1 MTNNLRPFLNLLAI
15 YILFVMF
22 FAWMLYGC
30 SAEYHM
36 KKAVDKGYV
45 MSVKIDTFR
54 VPYLVNV
61 QIKGKDTTLIMYK
74 DSIVPKL
81 VTEYKTKWM
90 YRFDNKRF
98 ADSLAHIRAM
108 YEDSLRNALKSNK
121 IETKHEGKVI
131 KQKTKQTQSENKNGF
146 ADSMKWVALSILGIG
161 LIILLFIVIRA
172 LKRYILLNG

>member
-22 FAWMLYGC
+22 FAWILYGC

-74 DSIVPKL
+74 DSIVPQL
-81 VTEYKTKWM
+81 VTEHKTKWM

-108 YEDSLRNALKSNK
+108 YEDSLRNALKSKK
-121 IETKHEGKVI
+121 IEAKHDVKVKRQTRKVI
-131 KQKTKQTQSENKNGF
+131 QSENKNGF
-146 ADSMKWVALSILGIG
+146 ADSMKWIAIIVFLLIVAYF
-161 LIILLFIVIRA
+161 LFKWE
-172 LKRYILLNG
+172 LKDKSNG

>member
-22 FAWMLYGC
+22 FAWILYGC

-36 KKAVDKGYV
+36 KKAIDKGYT
-45 MSVKIDTFR
+45 MSVKIDTIR
-54 VPYLVNV
+54 VPYLVNLKV
-61 QIKGKDTTLIMYK
+61 KGKDTTLIMYK

-108 YEDSLRNALKSNK
+108 YEDSLRNALKSKK
-121 IETKHEGKVI
+121 IEAKHDVKVK

-146 ADSMKWVALSILGIG
+146 ADAVKWVAILIFSTA

>member
-36 KKAVDKGYV
+36 KRAVDKGYV
-45 MSVKIDTFR
+45 MSVKIDTIR
-54 VPYLVNV
+54 VPYLVNLKV
-61 QIKGKDTTLIMYK
+61 KGKDTTLIMYK

-108 YEDSLRNALKSNK
+108 YEDSLRNALKSKK
-121 IETKHEGKVI
+121 IEAKHDVKVKRQARKVI
-131 KQKTKQTQSENKNGF
+131 QSENKNGL
-146 ADSMKWVALSILGIG
+146 ADALKWIA
-161 LIILLFIVIRA
+161 IILFLLIVAYFLFKWE
-172 LKRYILLNG
+172 LKDKSNG

>member
-22 FAWMLYGC
+22 FAWVLYGC

-36 KKAVDKGYV
+36 KKAIDKGYV
-45 MSVKIDTFR
+45 MSVKIDTFK

-108 YEDSLRNALKSNK
+108 YEDSLRNALKSKK

-146 ADSMKWVALSILGIG
+146 ADAVKWLAILIFSTA

>member
-1 MTNNLRPFLNLLAI
+1 
-15 YILFVMF
+15 
-22 FAWMLYGC
+22 
-30 SAEYHM
+30 M
-36 KKAVDKGYV
+36 KKAIDKGYV
-45 MSVKIDTFR
+45 MSVKIDTFK

-108 YEDSLRNALKSNK
+108 YEDSLRNALKSKK
-121 IETKHEGKVI
+121 IEAKHDVKVK

-146 ADSMKWVALSILGIG
+146 ADSMKWIALSILGIG

>member
-1 MTNNLRPFLNLLAI
+1 
-15 YILFVMF
+15 MF
-22 FAWMLYGC
+22 FAWILNGC

-36 KKAVDKGYV
+36 KKAIDKGYV
-45 MSVKIDTFR
+45 MSVKIDTFK

-108 YEDSLRNALKSNK
+108 YKDSLRNALKSK
-121 IETKHEGKVI
+121 KVEAKHDVKVI

-146 ADSMKWVALSILGIG
+146 ADSVKWIAVVLVL
-161 LIILLFIVIRA
+161 LIIAYLLF
-172 LKRYILLNG
+172 KYSPKTPEK

>member
-15 YILFVMF
+15 YILFIMF
-22 FAWMLYGC
+22 FAWILNGC

-36 KKAVDKGYV
+36 KKAIDKGYV
-45 MSVKIDTFR
+45 MSVKIDTFK

-108 YEDSLRNALKSNK
+108 YKDSLRNALKSK
-121 IETKHEGKVI
+121 KVEAKHDVKVI

-146 ADSMKWVALSILGIG
+146 ADSVKWIAVVLVL
-161 LIILLFIVIRA
+161 LIIAYLLF
-172 LKRYILLNG
+172 KYSPKTPEK

>member
-1 MTNNLRPFLNLLAI
+1 
-15 YILFVMF
+15 MF
-22 FAWMLYGC
+22 FAWILYGC

-36 KKAVDKGYV
+36 KRAIDKGYV

-54 VPYLVNV
+54 VPYLVNLKV
-61 QIKGKDTTLIMYK
+61 KGKDTTLIMYK

-108 YEDSLRNALKSNK
+108 YKDSLRNVLKSKK
-121 IETKHEGKVI
+121 IEVKHDVKVKRQTRKVI
-131 KQKTKQTQSENKNGF
+131 QSENKNGF
-146 ADSMKWVALSILGIG
+146 ADSMKWIAIIVFLLIVAYF
-161 LIILLFIVIRA
+161 LFKWE
-172 LKRYILLNG
+172 LKDKSNG

>member
-22 FAWMLYGC
+22 LAWMLYGC

-36 KKAVDKGYV
+36 KRAVDKGYV

-74 DSIVPKL
+74 DSIVPTL

-108 YEDSLRNALKSNK
+108 YKDSLRNALKSQKVEARKDNK
-121 IETKHEGKVI
+121 TKKQTRKVI
-131 KQKTKQTQSENKNGF
+131 QSENKNGF
-146 ADSMKWVALSILGIG
+146 ADSVKWIAVVLVL
-161 LIILLFIVIRA
+161 LIIAYLLFKHSPKIP
-172 LKRYILLNG
+172 LK

>member
-22 FAWMLYGC
+22 FAWILYGC

-36 KKAVDKGYV
+36 KRAVDKGYV
-45 MSVKIDTFR
+45 MSVKIDTIR
-54 VPYLVNV
+54 VPYLVNLKV
-61 QIKGKDTTLIMYK
+61 KGKDTTLIMYK
-74 DSIVPKL
+74 DSIVPQL

-108 YEDSLRNALKSNK
+108 YEDSLRNALKSKK
-121 IETKHEGKVI
+121 IEVKHDVKVI

-146 ADSMKWVALSILGIG
+146 ADSMKWIAIIVFLLIVAYF
-161 LIILLFIVIRA
+161 LFKWE
-172 LKRYILLNG
+172 LKDKLNG

>member
-1 MTNNLRPFLNLLAI
+1 MTSNLRPFLNLLAI

-36 KKAVDKGYV
+36 KKAIDKGYV
-45 MSVKIDTFR
+45 MSVKIDTIR
-54 VPYLVNV
+54 VPYLVNLKF
-61 QIKGKDTTLIMYK
+61 KGKDTTLIMYK

-108 YEDSLRNALKSNK
+108 YKDSLRNALKSKK
-121 IETKHEGKVI
+121 IEVKHDVKVKRQTRKVI
-131 KQKTKQTQSENKNGF
+131 QSDNKNGL
-146 ADSMKWVALSILGIG
+146 AD
-161 LIILLFIVIRA
+161 A
-172 LKRYILLNG
+172 LKWIAIIVFLLLIAYFLLKWELKDKPNG

>member
-22 FAWMLYGC
+22 FAWILYGC

-36 KKAVDKGYV
+36 KRAVDKGYV

-108 YEDSLRNALKSNK
+108 YKDSLKYGLKSQRNDTRHDVK
-121 IETKHEGKVI
+121 VKRQTRKVI
-131 KQKTKQTQSENKNGF
+131 QSENKNGISDLF
-146 ADSMKWVALSILGIG
+146 KWIALSILGIG
-161 LIILLFIVIRA
+161 FIILLFIVIRA

>member
-15 YILFVMF
+15 YILFLMF

-36 KKAVDKGYV
+36 KRAVDKGYT
-45 MSVKIDTFR
+45 MSVKIDTIR
-54 VPYLVNV
+54 VPYLVNLKV
-61 QIKGKDTTLIMYK
+61 KGKDTTLIVYK

-108 YEDSLRNALKSNK
+108 YEDSLRNALKSKK
-121 IETKHEGKVI
+121 IEAKHDVKVK

-146 ADSMKWVALSILGIG
+146 SDSMKWIALSILGIG

>member
-1 MTNNLRPFLNLLAI
+1 
-15 YILFVMF
+15 MF
-22 FAWMLYGC
+22 FAWILYGC

-36 KKAVDKGYV
+36 KRAVDKGYV

-74 DSIVPKL
+74 DSIVPQL

-108 YEDSLRNALKSNK
+108 YKDSLRNALKSKK
-121 IETKHEGKVI
+121 IEAKHDVKVK
-131 KQKTKQTQSENKNGF
+131 KQKTKQTQSDNKNGF
-146 ADSMKWVALSILGIG
+146 ADLFKWIALSILGIG
-161 LIILLFIVIRA
+161 FIILLFIVIRA

>member
-22 FAWMLYGC
+22 FAWILYGC

-36 KKAVDKGYV
+36 KKAVDKGYT
-45 MSVKIDTFR
+45 MSVKIDTIR

-108 YEDSLRNALKSNK
+108 YEDSLRNALKSKK

-146 ADSMKWVALSILGIG
+146 ADSMKWIALSILGIG

>member
-1 MTNNLRPFLNLLAI
+1 
-15 YILFVMF
+15 
-22 FAWMLYGC
+22 
-30 SAEYHM
+30 M

-98 ADSLAHIRAM
+98 ADSLSHIRAM
-108 YEDSLRNALKSNK
+108 YKDSLRNALKSQRNDTRHDVK
-121 IETKHEGKVI
+121 VKRQTRKVI
-131 KQKTKQTQSENKNGF
+131 QSENKNGF
-146 ADSMKWVALSILGIG
+146 ADSMKWIAIIVFLLIVAYF
-161 LIILLFIVIRA
+161 LFKWE
-172 LKRYILLNG
+172 LKDKSNG

>member
-22 FAWMLYGC
+22 FAWILYGC

-36 KKAVDKGYV
+36 KKAIDKGYV
-45 MSVKIDTFR
+45 MSVKIDTIR
-54 VPYLVNV
+54 VPYLVNLKV
-61 QIKGKDTTLIMYK
+61 KGKDTTLIMYK

-108 YEDSLRNALKSNK
+108 YKDSLRNVLKSKK
-121 IETKHEGKVI
+121 IEVKHDVKVKRQTRKVI
-131 KQKTKQTQSENKNGF
+131 QSENKNGF
-146 ADSMKWVALSILGIG
+146 ADSMKWIA
-161 LIILLFIVIRA
+161 IILFLLIVAYFLFKWE
-172 LKRYILLNG
+172 LKDKSNG

>member
-1 MTNNLRPFLNLLAI
+1 
-15 YILFVMF
+15 
-22 FAWMLYGC
+22 
-30 SAEYHM
+30 M

-45 MSVKIDTFR
+45 MSVKIDTFK

-74 DSIVPKL
+74 DSIVPTL

-108 YEDSLRNALKSNK
+108 YKDLLKYGLKSQRNDTRHDVK
-121 IETKHEGKVI
+121 VKRQTRKVI
-131 KQKTKQTQSENKNGF
+131 QSENKNGL
-146 ADSMKWVALSILGIG
+146 ADSLKWIAIIVFLL
-161 LIILLFIVIRA
+161 LIAYFLLKWE
-172 LKRYILLNG
+172 LKDKPNG

>member
-30 SAEYHM
+30 SAVYHM
-36 KKAVDKGYV
+36 KRAVDKGYV
-45 MSVKIDTFR
+45 MSVKIDTIR

-108 YEDSLRNALKSNK
+108 YEDSLRNALKSKK
-121 IETKHEGKVI
+121 IEAKHDVKVKKQTRKVI
-131 KQKTKQTQSENKNGF
+131 QSENKNGISDLF
-146 ADSMKWVALSILGIG
+146 KWIAVVLVQ
-161 LIILLFIVIRA
+161 LIIVYFLFRWE
-172 LKRYILLNG
+172 LRSKSNG

>member
-1 MTNNLRPFLNLLAI
+1 
-15 YILFVMF
+15 
-22 FAWMLYGC
+22 
-30 SAEYHM
+30 M
-36 KKAVDKGYV
+36 KKAIDKGYV

-108 YEDSLRNALKSNK
+108 YEDSLRNALKTKK
-121 IETKHEGKVI
+121 IETKHEGKAI

-146 ADSMKWVALSILGIG
+146 ADAVKWIAIIVFLLIVAYF
-161 LIILLFIVIRA
+161 LFKWE
-172 LKRYILLNG
+172 LKDKSNG

>member
-22 FAWMLYGC
+22 FAWILYGC

-36 KKAVDKGYV
+36 KRAVDKGYV

-108 YEDSLRNALKSNK
+108 YEDSLRNALKSKK
-121 IETKHEGKVI
+121 IEAKHDVKVI
-131 KQKTKQTQSENKNGF
+131 KQKTKQTQSENKNGISDLF
-146 ADSMKWVALSILGIG
+146 KWIALSILGIG

-172 LKRYILLNG
+172 LKCYILLNG

>member
-22 FAWMLYGC
+22 FAWILYGC

-36 KKAVDKGYV
+36 KKAIDKGYV
-45 MSVKIDTFR
+45 MSVKIDTIR
-54 VPYLVNV
+54 VPYLVNLKV
-61 QIKGKDTTLIMYK
+61 KGKDTTLIMYK

-98 ADSLAHIRAM
+98 SDSLAHIRAM
-108 YEDSLRNALKSNK
+108 YKDSLRNALKSKK
-121 IETKHEGKVI
+121 IEAKHNIKVKRQTRKVI
-131 KQKTKQTQSENKNGF
+131 QSENKNGF
-146 ADSMKWVALSILGIG
+146 ADSMKWIA
-161 LIILLFIVIRA
+161 IILFLLIVAYFLFKWE
-172 LKRYILLNG
+172 LKDKSNG

>member
-1 MTNNLRPFLNLLAI
+1 
-15 YILFVMF
+15 MF
-22 FAWMLYGC
+22 FAWILYGC

-36 KKAVDKGYV
+36 KRAIDKGYTT
-45 MSVKIDTFR
+45 SVKIDTIR
-54 VPYLVNV
+54 VPYLVNLKV
-61 QIKGKDTTLIMYK
+61 KGKDTTLIMYK

-108 YEDSLRNALKSNK
+108 YEDSLRNALKSKK
-121 IETKHEGKVI
+121 IEAKHDVKVK

-146 ADSMKWVALSILGIG
+146 ADAVKWVAILIFSIA

-172 LKRYILLNG
+172 IKRYILLNG

>member
-1 MTNNLRPFLNLLAI
+1 
-15 YILFVMF
+15 MF
-22 FAWMLYGC
+22 FAWILYGC

-108 YEDSLRNALKSNK
+108 YEDSLRNALKSKK
-121 IETKHEGKVI
+121 IEAKHDVKVK
-131 KQKTKQTQSENKNGF
+131 KQKTKQTQSENKNGISDLF
-146 ADSMKWVALSILGIG
+146 KWIAVVLVQ
-161 LIILLFIVIRA
+161 LIIVYFLFRWE
-172 LKRYILLNG
+172 LRSKSNG

>member
-22 FAWMLYGC
+22 FAWILYGC

-36 KKAVDKGYV
+36 KRAVDKGYV

-54 VPYLVNV
+54 VPYLVNLKV
-61 QIKGKDTTLIMYK
+61 KGKDTTLIMYK
-74 DSIVPKL
+74 DSIVPQL

-108 YEDSLRNALKSNK
+108 YEDSLRNALKSKK
-121 IETKHEGKVI
+121 IEVKHDIKVKRQTRKVI
-131 KQKTKQTQSENKNGF
+131 QSENKNGF
-146 ADSMKWVALSILGIG
+146 ADSMKWIAIILFL
-161 LIILLFIVIRA
+161 LIIAYFLFKWE
-172 LKRYILLNG
+172 LKDKSNG